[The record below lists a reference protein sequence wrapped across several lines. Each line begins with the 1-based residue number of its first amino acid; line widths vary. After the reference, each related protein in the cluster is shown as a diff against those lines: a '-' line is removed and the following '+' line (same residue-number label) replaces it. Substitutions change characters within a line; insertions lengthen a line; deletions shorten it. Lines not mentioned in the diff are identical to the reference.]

1 MTTVD
6 ATAIVLL
13 AGITAYAVLGGADFG
28 AGFWDLLAGRS
39 DAGLRPRALIAVS
52 IGPVW
57 EANHTWLV
65 FDLVILW
72 TAFTPAFAAIMTAL
86 FAPLSLVAVGM
97 VLRGA
102 AFAFRPVASSLSGRR
117 AAGGVFA
124 ASSIVTPFL
133 LGAVAGA
140 VASGRVP
147 PVATAGL
154 DAWSAWLTPT
164 SMLLGVMAV
173 AVCAYLAAVF
183 LVSDARRWRDA
194 ALVRYFR
201 RRAIG
206 AAVITGGLALAGIPI
221 LAVDAPAL
229 ADELRARGWPL
240 IIASASLGVAALV
253 LVWRDARG
261 ARICAVGAVVAVLT
275 GWGVAQWPYIVPP
288 WLTFADAA
296 SPAGSLDALLV
307 VFVVAF
313 LVVAPALG
321 LLFVLDQ
328 RSRLTGHGVGS
339 DGPGRN

>member
-6 ATAIVLL
+6 ATAAVLL

-39 DAGLRPRALIAVS
+39 TTGLRPRALIADS

-72 TAFTPAFAAIMTAL
+72 TAFTAAFAAIMTAL
-86 FAPLSLVAVGM
+86 FVPLSLVAFGM

-102 AFAFRPVASSLSGRR
+102 AFAFRPVASSLAGRR
-117 AAGGVFA
+117 ASGAVFA

-147 PVATAGL
+147 PVGTP
-154 DAWSAWLTPT
+154 DIDPWSSWLTPT
-164 SMLLGVMAV
+164 SMLLGAMAV
-173 AVCAYLAAVF
+173 AVCAYLAAMF
-183 LVSDARRWRDA
+183 LVADARRWGDDG
-194 ALVRYFR
+194 LVAYFR

-206 AAVITGGLALAGIPI
+206 AAVVTGALALGGIAI
-221 LAVDAPAL
+221 LALDAPAL
-229 ADELRARGWPL
+229 ADELRARGWPFIL
-240 IIASASLGVAALV
+240 ASGLLGAVALGI
-253 LVWRDARG
+253 VWRDGRG
-261 ARICAVGAVVAVLT
+261 ARACAIGAVVAVLV

-288 WLTFADAA
+288 WLTFAEAA

-313 LVVAPALG
+313 LIVGPALG
-321 LLFVLDQ
+321 LLFALDQ

-339 DGPGRN
+339 DEPGRG